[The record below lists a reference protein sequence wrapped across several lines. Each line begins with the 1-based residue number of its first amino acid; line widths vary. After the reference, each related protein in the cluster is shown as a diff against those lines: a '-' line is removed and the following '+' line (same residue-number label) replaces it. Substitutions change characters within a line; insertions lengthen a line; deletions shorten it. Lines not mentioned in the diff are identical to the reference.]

1 MIETMRITKLS
12 LLIAPLTAGLL
23 ASTACQSAKRPATFL
38 PPAQTQAP
46 ALKAAAPVAKPTNPA
61 NQQQPVR
68 PVATITAPAPK
79 PKQKPDP
86 VAEVIVEVEKEY
98 QAGRDNYKAGHLDA
112 AKQNFDRA
120 FNLLLGSTLDYR
132 EIITLGP
139 LAALSIVLGI
149 YPKPVLDMSAASV
162 AQLIDIYQRGLGMAQ
177 AAAVAH

>member
-1 MIETMRITKLS
+1 MRITKLS

-98 QAGRDNYKAGHLDA
+98 QAG
-112 AKQNFDRA
+112 DRK
-120 FNLLLGSTLDYR
+120 STRLNSSHQ
-132 EIITLGP
+132 II
-139 LAALSIVLGI
+139 
-149 YPKPVLDMSAASV
+149 
-162 AQLIDIYQRGLGMAQ
+162 
-177 AAAVAH
+177 